1 MSSYLQKRKAALYPI
16 FEKKKIIEDEIVKL
30 KAQREAKDL
39 ELKQAEQKVVELG
52 IKITE
57 ANENL
62 AGLTEALSALSDES
76 LKSLSS
82 HLSYLQDASAVVDG
96 YFLIV
101 KGLEFKIKNQETILA
116 KIFEDQKQAR
126 EQISKEESRLGVIKK
141 DLDIYRNR
149 LQEKINEHGLQDQIK
164 INIPQINS

>member
-1 MSSYLQKRKAALYPI
+1 
-16 FEKKKIIEDEIVKL
+16 
-30 KAQREAKDL
+30 
-39 ELKQAEQKVVELG
+39 
-52 IKITE
+52 
-57 ANENL
+57 
-62 AGLTEALSALSDES
+62 
-76 LKSLSS
+76 LSS